1 MESEAQSQTDF
12 GPLPPLDPTQF
23 SLDAIHGNYS
33 PNLLFVPEET
43 DHSMLQDLS
52 ITGPLNL
59 GVMQPESI
67 MEHPDKEETPNQS
80 KIIIGPRQTTN
91 SPLYEAQ
98 SGEFI
103 SAQKYISGNQDILAQ
118 SRSNHFK
125 LDLNMSAVQTEHV
138 LSHLSP

>member
-1 MESEAQSQTDF
+1 MKSKTINFRTELSKKYKRGTMMKQVQVMESEAQSQTDF

-23 SLDAIHGNYS
+23 SLDAINGNYS

-80 KIIIGPRQTTN
+80 KIIVGPRQKTN

-103 SAQKYISGNQDILAQ
+103 SA
-118 SRSNHFK
+118 
-125 LDLNMSAVQTEHV
+125 
-138 LSHLSP
+138 